1 MPLRPPI
8 YLDYHATTPVDPR
21 VVDCVVSY
29 MTTQFGN
36 ASSVDHEYGDAA
48 AAAVTDA
55 KREIAEL
62 LGSSLGSVIFT
73 SGATE
78 SINLALQ
85 GLANSRRAPSSP
97 LRIGLSPLE
106 HRAVIDTCEVL
117 ERRGAARLTW
127 FLVDTAGR
135 LDLQQL
141 EDRCRDGLDLV
152 CVMAANNEIGTIYP
166 LLEISRICARW
177 GVRLFTDA
185 TQAAG
190 KVPLE
195 FDEWGIALMAV
206 TAHKMYGPKGVGALL
221 VAPGIDI
228 DPLIHGGGHQRGL
241 RSGTLNVPGIAGFGL
256 ACQLRRKEMAGD
268 EPLIACMRD
277 RLQASLVEAIPDA
290 VVNGDKSNRL
300 AGNLHVSIPGVPNTA
315 VMARLRHL
323 LAISTGSAC
332 SSGTVAQ
339 SHVMRALGLS
349 DDLVEGS
356 LRFGLGKFTTDEEVS
371 SAAFHVTAAVE
382 KVRHALG
389 A

>member
-21 VVDCVVSY
+21 VVDCVVNY

-62 LGSSLGSVIFT
+62 LGSSPASVIFT

-85 GLANSRRAPSSP
+85 GLATSRRTPSSA

-221 VAPGIDI
+221 VAPGIDV

-256 ACQLRRKEMAGD
+256 ACQLRRKEMAED
-268 EPLIACMRD
+268 EPLIARMRD
-277 RLQASLVEAIPDA
+277 RLQACIVEAIPDA
-290 VVNGDKSNRL
+290 RVNGDTSNRL
-300 AGNLHVSIPGVPNTA
+300 AGNLHISIPGVPNTA

-356 LRFGLGKFTTDEEVS
+356 LRFGLGKFTTDEEVG
-371 SAAFHVTAAVE
+371 SAALHVTTAVE